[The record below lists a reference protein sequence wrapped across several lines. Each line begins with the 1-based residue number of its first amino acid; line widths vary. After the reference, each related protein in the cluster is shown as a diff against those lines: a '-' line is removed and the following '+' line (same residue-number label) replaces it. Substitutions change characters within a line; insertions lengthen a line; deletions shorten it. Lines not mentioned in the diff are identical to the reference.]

1 MFETLVS
8 RKVNGKTVEQ
18 RPGYVLTIFFF
29 FFSIQ
34 VLLFFQGIA

>member
-8 RKVNGKTVEQ
+8 RKVHGKTVEQ

-29 FFSIQ
+29 FSIQ
-34 VLLFFQGIA
+34 VQLFFQGIA